1 MAAEQVSERIHWA
14 AQEDVSRRLMDLY
27 AVGTGLA
34 LAIGVE
40 RMVRFTGD
48 SDALICWESLPL
60 FVALVATLI
69 PCYHGALRHLYKR
82 WIEAH
87 DGMASSSMMVD
98 FVMLFLGVGV
108 MLAMGYVLTQPFAF
122 AVALMALLLLDC
134 LWALTFDYL
143 VDRRTRRQSTRR
155 WLKMLA
161 PEAARFVRDV
171 ATTKK
176 PAAHPSSTG
185 CGSTPGRLPFRYRF
199 SSSSRRA
206 ACPRSP
212 WRFRWPSWCSPWRGR
227 YSTTGSTPAST
238 SLSADHAAPTT
249 DVPARVWRRDDG
261 RDGPR
266 VVDRP
271 EPLRDRMGGV
281 SSLGF
286 RTSEVPPGGGHVA

>member
-176 PAAHPSSTG
+176 PAAHPELNWLWLNTWSLAVSVPLLVVVEASS
-185 CGSTPGRLPFRYRF
+185 L
-199 SSSSRRA
+199 
-206 ACPRSP
+206 PRSP

-227 YSTTGSTPAST
+227 YSTTRSTPAST
-238 SLSADHAAPTT
+238 PSPRITQRRPLMSPRGFGVEMT
-249 DVPARVWRRDDG
+249 DETAR
-261 RDGPR
+261 
-266 VVDRP
+266 
-271 EPLRDRMGGV
+271 E
-281 SSLGF
+281 
-286 RTSEVPPGGGHVA
+286 